1 MGKAHLVPVFSFG
14 ENDIYTQIS
23 NERGSWV
30 RFIQTKI
37 KEMIGFSPVL
47 FSGRGIFNYSF
58 GLLPHRVPL
67 NIVFGAPIPVEKV
80 EHPTREQVEEL
91 HEKYLEALTELF
103 DNHKVAYGISEDK
116 KLTIV

>member
-1 MGKAHLVPVFSFG
+1 MGKAYLVPVFTFG
-14 ENDIYTQIS
+14 ENDVYTQVS

-37 KEMIGFSPVL
+37 KEITGISPAL
-47 FSGRGIFNYSF
+47 FNGRGIFNYSF

-80 EHPTREQVEEL
+80 EHSTRKQVEEL
-91 HEKYLEALTELF
+91 HKKYCEALTKLF
-103 DNHKVAYGISEDK
+103 DDPQG
-116 KLTIV
+116 